1 VVGRGRPRHEPK
13 VSTHGTQAAKFAEKP
28 SSISGH
34 GLAGNA
40 GVGLFEVA
48 APGLVLDTN
57 TVLDWLLFRD
67 PGIANLGAAIDG
79 HTLRWLACA
88 RMRDEFERTLGY
100 PTLAK
105 WQPDSERLLLQ
116 FDRAA
121 VMRPTPPTLP
131 SLRCTDPDDQVF
143 IDLAVAEGARWLIT
157 HDRALLKLARR
168 ASALGVQIC
177 RPASWQA
184 P

>member
-1 VVGRGRPRHEPK
+1 MQ
-13 VSTHGTQAAKFAEKP
+13 TAKFAEKP
-28 SSISGH
+28 SSISGR

-40 GVGLFEVA
+40 GVGLIQEA

-67 PGIANLGAAIDG
+67 PGMTALGAAIVSG
-79 HTLRWLACA
+79 RLSWQVCP

-105 WQPDSERLLLQ
+105 WLPDSQRLLSQ
-116 FDRAA
+116 FDQAA
-121 VMRPTPPTLP
+121 LLRPAPPTLP
-131 SLRCTDPDDQVF
+131 DLRCTDPDDQVF
-143 IDLAVAEGARWLIT
+143 IDLAVAQGARWLIT

-168 ASALGVQIC
+168 ASALGVQIVKP
-177 RPASWQA
+177 RAWQQA
-184 P
+184 